1 MLSAR
6 CLILPKWQHGG
17 MSTLLAIRDLVLR
30 HAGRPTPAGLVL
42 HRSDH
47 TTEPMPSQSAPVF
60 ALVAQGAKHAAVG
73 DCAFSYAAGQFVVSS
88 VELPVIA
95 HVSRA
100 TPAEPYLVVGL
111 HLRPPLVAKLLLD
124 APPANRGEPARGF
137 AVSTA
142 GEELLD
148 AVLRLMRLIDR
159 PDDQRVLWAGVERE
173 IVWRLLTGPQGG
185 TVRQIGLG
193 DTNVAQ
199 IGRAIHWIR
208 EHHADQFRIEDVA
221 RVAAMSVTSLHRHF
235 RAITTMTPLQ
245 FQKLIRLHEA
255 RSRLLAEPG
264 DVAAVGFAVGYESAS
279 QFSREYRR
287 LFGLPP
293 GRHAA
298 HLAETADA
306 QPAPV

>member
-1 MLSAR
+1 MSA
-6 CLILPKWQHGG
+6 LPE
-17 MSTLLAIRDLVLR
+17 IRDLVLR
-30 HAGRPTPAGLVL
+30 HVGRATPDGLVL
-42 HRSDH
+42 HRSEH
-47 TTEPMPSQSAPVF
+47 PTEPMPSQSTPIF

-73 DCAFSYAAGQFVVSS
+73 ERAFSYGAGQFVVSS

-100 TPAEPYLVVGL
+100 TPAEPYLVLGL
-111 HLRPPLVAKLLLD
+111 RLRPPLVAELLLE
-124 APPANRGEPARGF
+124 APPAGRGEPAPGF

-142 GEELLD
+142 GAELLD
-148 AVLRLMRLIDR
+148 AVLRLLRLLDR
-159 PDDQRVLWAGVERE
+159 PDDQRVLWASVERE
-173 IVWRLLTGPQGG
+173 IVWRLMTSPQGG

-193 DTNVAQ
+193 ETNVAQ
-199 IGRAIHWIR
+199 IGRAIRWIH
-208 EHHADQFRIEDVA
+208 EHHADLFRIEDVA
-221 RVAAMSVTSLHRHF
+221 RVAGMSVTSLHRHF

-255 RSRLLAEPG
+255 RNRLLAEPG

-293 GRHAA
+293 GRHTAR
-298 HLAETADA
+298 LAENGHRP
-306 QPAPV
+306 PAEVAVT

>member
-1 MLSAR
+1 
-6 CLILPKWQHGG
+6 
-17 MSTLLAIRDLVLR
+17 
-30 HAGRPTPAGLVL
+30 
-42 HRSDH
+42 
-47 TTEPMPSQSAPVF
+47 
-60 ALVAQGAKHAAVG
+60 
-73 DCAFSYAAGQFVVSS
+73 
-88 VELPVIA
+88 LPVIA

-100 TPAEPYLVVGL
+100 TPHEPYLVLGL
-111 HLRPPLVAKLLLD
+111 HLRPPLVAELLLD
-124 APPANRGEPARGF
+124 TRPAPRGHPAPGF

-148 AVLRLMRLIDR
+148 AALRLLRLLDH

-173 IVWRLLTGPQGG
+173 VIWRLLTSPQGG

-208 EHHADQFRIEDVA
+208 EHHADLFRIEDVA
-221 RVAAMSVTSLHRHF
+221 RAAGMSVTSLHRHL

-245 FQKLIRLHEA
+245 FQKMVRLHAA

-298 HLAETADA
+298 RLTASGDI
-306 QPAPV
+306 QPAGV

>member
-1 MLSAR
+1 VSA
-6 CLILPKWQHGG
+6 LPE
-17 MSTLLAIRDLVLR
+17 IRDLVRR
-30 HAGRPTPAGLVL
+30 HVGRPAPAGLVL

-47 TTEPMPSQSAPVF
+47 PTEPMPSQSAPVF

-73 DCAFSYAAGQFVVSS
+73 ERSFSYGPGQFVVSS

-100 TPAEPYLVVGL
+100 TPAEPYLVLGL
-111 HLRPPLVAKLLLD
+111 HLRPRLVAELLLE
-124 APPANRGEPARGF
+124 APSATSGEPAPGF
-137 AVSTA
+137 VVSTA
-142 GEELLD
+142 GEDLLD
-148 AVLRLMRLIDR
+148 AVLRLLRLLDS
-159 PDDQRVLWAGVERE
+159 PHDQRVLWAGVERE
-173 IVWRLLTGPQGG
+173 AIWRLLTSPQGG

-208 EHHADQFRIEDVA
+208 EHHADLFRIEDVA
-221 RVAAMSVTSLHRHF
+221 RVADMSVTSLHRHF

-298 HLAETADA
+298 HLAETGDTE
-306 QPAPV
+306 PVRL